1 MIQKDLCAKVLMEC
15 LKTGGDFAEI
25 FAENS
30 VINTLTMTGGKV
42 NNALTRNVYGAG
54 IRILKEHEEV
64 YGYTSDLSEKG
75 LLLLAET
82 LAASY
87 GLKSVTPKVV
97 LKDKIIEDKHA
108 PKIKPEDVSNET
120 KIKYMTIASEAAS
133 NYSKEITQT
142 VANLLDE
149 SREILIVNSD
159 GVYATDNRFILRF
172 GINCIASDGTKMQD
186 AGETIGHNKGYELLE
201 EANLKAL
208 AEEVAQAA
216 VRILHADEMVGQ
228 TMPVIIH
235 NGFGG
240 VILHEACGHSLEATG
255 VAKGMSVFVGK
266 KGTRI
271 ASELVTAIDD
281 GTLKGNIGSENI
293 DDEGND
299 VKEIV
304 LIDKGILTSYMVD
317 MRNGRRM
324 KEDQTGSTR
333 RQNYRFSPTSRM
345 HNTFIA
351 NGTSTFEEIIADTKY
366 GLFAKKMG
374 GGSVNPV
381 TGEYNFAVL
390 EGYMVRDGK
399 LAEPVRGATL
409 IGNGAQTLLNV
420 DMVANNLTFGHGVCG
435 SISGALHADVGQP
448 TIRVKEM
455 LVGGKGGAN

>member
-1 MIQKDLCAKVLMEC
+1 MIQKDLCTKVLVEC

-64 YGYTSDLSEKG
+64 YGYTSDLSEQG

-87 GLKSVTPKVV
+87 GSKSVTPKVV
-97 LKDKIIEDKHA
+97 LKAKKIEDKHT
-108 PKIKPEDVSNET
+108 PKVKPEDVSNET

-133 NYSKEITQT
+133 AYSKEITQT
-142 VANLLDE
+142 VSNLLDE

-159 GVYATDNRFILRF
+159 GVYATDNRYILRF

-201 EANLKAL
+201 EVDLKTL
-208 AEEVAQAA
+208 AQEVAAAA
-216 VRILHADEMVGQ
+216 VRILHAEEMVGQ

-255 VAKGMSVFVGK
+255 VAKGMSVFAGK

-271 ASELVTAIDD
+271 ASELVTAVDD

-299 VKEIV
+299 VKKIV

-324 KEDQTGSTR
+324 KEEQTGSTR

-345 HNTFIA
+345 HNTFID

-455 LVGGKGGAN
+455 LVGGKGGSN